1 MLANKGYGF
10 EVDIW
15 AVGIILYAM
24 LYGRPPF
31 ETKDVKMTYWKIRQI
46 DYYFPSD
53 VEVSIEAKH
62 LIKII
67 L

>member
-31 ETKDVKMTYWKIRQI
+31 ETKDVKMTYWKIKQT
-46 DYYFPSD
+46 DFYFPSD
-53 VEVSIEAKH
+53 NEVSIEAKH
-62 LIKII
+62 LIKSI